1 MCWRKITL
9 FLIKPRLNW
18 PVSGLIRWGS
28 VERNCVAARWKC
40 TAVGRCRYWYAWRW
54 NTHLSV
60 RSRVFWRTSSQSV
73 LGGEALPLSVF
84 QCVSYR
90 NKKGGTIRDLFQ
102 SEAPPST
109 LFTNKHEQFTP
120 KQDVNLHLLILVNFK
135 LAVFRLR
142 E

>member
-1 MCWRKITL
+1 MLKEIVLQHDGKGGVDTGTL
-9 FLIKPRLNW
+9 EDGIHICPF
-18 PVSGLIRWGS
+18 
-28 VERNCVAARWKC
+28 AAEF
-40 TAVGRCRYWYAWRW
+40 
-54 NTHLSV
+54 
-60 RSRVFWRTSSQSV
+60 FWRTSSQSV